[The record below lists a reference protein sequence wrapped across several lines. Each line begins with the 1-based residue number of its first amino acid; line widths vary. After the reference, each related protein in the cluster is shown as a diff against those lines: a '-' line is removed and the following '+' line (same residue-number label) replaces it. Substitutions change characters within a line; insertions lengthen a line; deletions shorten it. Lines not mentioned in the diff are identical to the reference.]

1 MSSIHVSYHLTSP
14 YKSSSNGLVERNLAK
29 IKNALLKLGR
39 VTKEVLQKVVYE
51 LNCLEHQDGSLSPN
65 SKFLSRGVRSYS
77 PNSLSE
83 EVDRRA
89 LVERRQAVQ
98 ERIANRKGNKSKN
111 CFAVG
116 DKVRVKSNLDGRW
129 ATKGTIQEARPSGS
143 SSPPASFIILTDS
156 GKEVIRHKSY
166 LKHEVLD
173 TDIDLGGMA
182 AAMPAD
188 LDSPSAARPVPN
200 DTHSVPVPG
209 PTGQENMHPGHVS
222 TEPVMEGA

>member
-1 MSSIHVSYHLTSP
+1 MDL
-14 YKSSSNGLVERNLAK
+14 
-29 IKNALLKLGR
+29 
-39 VTKEVLQKVVYE
+39 
-51 LNCLEHQDGSLSPN
+51 
-65 SKFLSRGVRSYS
+65 
-77 PNSLSE
+77 
-83 EVDRRA
+83 
-89 LVERRQAVQ
+89 
-98 ERIANRKGNKSKN
+98 
-111 CFAVG
+111 
-116 DKVRVKSNLDGRW
+116 RW

-173 TDIDLGGMA
+173 TDLDLGGMA

-209 PTGQENMHPGHVS
+209 PTGQENTHSGHVS
-222 TEPVMEGA
+222 TEPVMDGAWEGRLRPRKA